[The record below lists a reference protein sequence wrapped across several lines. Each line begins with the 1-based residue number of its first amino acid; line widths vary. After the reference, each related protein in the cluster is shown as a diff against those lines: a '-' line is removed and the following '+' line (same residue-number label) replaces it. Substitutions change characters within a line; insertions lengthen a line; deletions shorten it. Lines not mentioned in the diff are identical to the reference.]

1 MSKKK
6 NPNTALWDKV
16 FPTDP
21 AYTKFVKVGR
31 GFTTID
37 AYYQVKTATEVFGPV
52 GLGWGWDTDETYTD
66 GVVIV
71 KMHLWYKHPDTGE
84 VSQPVVHFGCKA
96 LTNKSGR
103 INEDAVKS
111 ATTDALTKALSYI
124 GFNGDVFLG
133 LFDDNKYVEM
143 QQQKFEEK
151 AEAPSDDQATLLG
164 ELSMEISTA
173 LDLPGLQALRPR
185 LSDAKEQ
192 LTKGMVREL
201 STLFINRMESLP
213 KLGFQ
218 KEEAG

>member
-66 GVVIV
+66 GMVIV
-71 KMHLWYKHPDTGE
+71 KMYLWYKHPDTGE
-84 VSQPVVHFGCKA
+84 TSQPLVHFGCKA
-96 LTNKSGR
+96 LANKSGR

-133 LFDDNKYVEM
+133 LFDDNKYVAM

-151 AEAPSDDQATLLG
+151 AEAPSDEQAELLG
-164 ELSMEISTA
+164 ELSVEISTA
-173 LDLPGLQALRPR
+173 FDMNVLEALRPR
-185 LSDAKEQ
+185 LTEAKDK
-192 LTKGMVREL
+192 LPKSMVREL
-201 STLFINRMESLP
+201 TSLYINRSES
-213 KLGFQ
+213 FQ

>member
-1 MSKKK
+1 MTKDK
-6 NPNTALWDKV
+6 NPNTSLWDQV
-16 FPTDP
+16 FATDP

-52 GLGWGWDTDETYTD
+52 GLGWGWKTDETYTD

-71 KMHLWYKHPDTGE
+71 KMHLWYKHPDSGE

-96 LTNKSGR
+96 LMNKSGR
-103 INEDAVKS
+103 VNEDAVKS

-143 QQQKFEEK
+143 QQQKFAEK
-151 AEAPSDDQATLLG
+151 EEAPSSEQG
-164 ELSMEISTA
+164 ELLASLLMEISTA
-173 LDLPGLQALRPR
+173 FDMAALKALRPK
-185 LSDAKEQ
+185 LSAAKET
-192 LTKGMVREL
+192 LNKAMVREL
-201 STLFINRMESLP
+201 STIFISRMES
-213 KLGFQ
+213 F
-218 KEEAG
+218 KEEGG

>member
-1 MSKKK
+1 MTKDK
-6 NPNTALWDKV
+6 NPNTSLWDQV
-16 FPTDP
+16 FATDP

-52 GLGWGWDTDETYTD
+52 GLGWGWKTDETYTD

-71 KMHLWYKHPDTGE
+71 KMHLWYKHPDSGE

-96 LTNKSGR
+96 LMNKSGR
-103 INEDAVKS
+103 VNEDAVKS

-143 QQQKFEEK
+143 QQQKFAEK
-151 AEAPSDDQATLLG
+151 EEAPSSEQG
-164 ELSMEISTA
+164 ELLASLLMEISTA
-173 LDLPGLQALRPR
+173 FDMAALKALRPK
-185 LSDAKEQ
+185 LSAAKET
-192 LTKGMVREL
+192 LNKAMVREL
-201 STLFINRMESLP
+201 STIFISRMESFP
-213 KLGFQ
+213 Q
-218 KEEAG
+218 EETG

>member
-1 MSKKK
+1 MF
-6 NPNTALWDKV
+6 A
-16 FPTDP
+16 TDP

-52 GLGWGWDTDETYTD
+52 GLGWGWKTDETYTD

-71 KMHLWYKHPDTGE
+71 KMHLWYKHPDSGE

-96 LTNKSGR
+96 LMNKSGR
-103 INEDAVKS
+103 VNEDAVKS

-143 QQQKFEEK
+143 QQQKFAEK
-151 AEAPSDDQATLLG
+151 EEAPSSEQG
-164 ELSMEISTA
+164 ELLASLLMEISTA
-173 LDLPGLQALRPR
+173 FDMAALKALRPK
-185 LSDAKEQ
+185 LSAAKET
-192 LTKGMVREL
+192 LNKAMVREL
-201 STLFINRMESLP
+201 STIFISRMES
-213 KLGFQ
+213 F
-218 KEEAG
+218 KEEGG

>member
-1 MSKKK
+1 MTKDE
-6 NPNTALWDKV
+6 NPNTSLWDQV
-16 FPTDP
+16 FATDP

-52 GLGWGWDTDETYTD
+52 GLGWGWKTDETYTD

-71 KMHLWYKHPDTGE
+71 KMHLWYKHPDSGE

-96 LTNKSGR
+96 LMNKSGR
-103 INEDAVKS
+103 VNEDAVKS

-143 QQQKFEEK
+143 QQQKFAEK
-151 AEAPSDDQATLLG
+151 EEAPSSEQG
-164 ELSMEISTA
+164 ELLASLLMEISTA
-173 LDLPGLQALRPR
+173 FDMAALKALRPK
-185 LSDAKEQ
+185 LSAAKET
-192 LTKGMVREL
+192 LNKAMVREL
-201 STLFINRMESLP
+201 STIFISRMES
-213 KLGFQ
+213 F
-218 KEEAG
+218 KEEGG

>member
-1 MSKKK
+1 MKPKKK
-6 NPNTALWDKV
+6 MTSLMWDQV
-16 FPTDP
+16 FATDP

-52 GLGWGWDTDETYTD
+52 GLGWGWKTDETYTD

-71 KMHLWYKHPDTGE
+71 KMHLWYKHPDSGE

-96 LTNKSGR
+96 LMNKSGR
-103 INEDAVKS
+103 VNEDAVKS

-143 QQQKFEEK
+143 QQQKFAEK
-151 AEAPSDDQATLLG
+151 EEAPSSEQG
-164 ELSMEISTA
+164 ELLASLLMEISTA
-173 LDLPGLQALRPR
+173 FDMAALKALRPK
-185 LSDAKEQ
+185 LSAAKET
-192 LTKGMVREL
+192 LNKAMVREL
-201 STLFINRMESLP
+201 STIFISRMES
-213 KLGFQ
+213 F
-218 KEEAG
+218 KEEGG